1 MVLNPFEDKNNEY
14 DLRDVLANEEYWGY
28 RPKKEYE
35 GVFGDWYKYEV
46 LVRTI
51 DTGIK
56 WHILQTG
63 SYQGDYWYIGEKD
76 GKIYFVD
83 IGYGSCS
90 GCDSL
95 MASENDLNELIDLQD
110 EIKRKI
116 REFDSVEE
124 LKEWVTNTNEW
135 WWASEKEEILKF
147 IEKGIIEVED
157 NEKKLG

>member
-1 MVLNPFEDKNNEY
+1 MVLNPFEDKKNEY
-14 DLRDVLANEEYWGY
+14 DLRDVLTNEYFFGY
-28 RPKKEYE
+28 RPKDEYN
-35 GVFGDWYKYEV
+35 GILGDWYNYEV

-63 SYQGDYWYIGEKD
+63 SYRGDLWYIGEKD

-90 GCDSL
+90 GCDPL
-95 MASENDLNELIDLQD
+95 MARENDLDELIDLQD

-116 REFDSVEE
+116 REFDNLAE
-124 LKEWVTNTNEW
+124 LKELVTNVNEW
-135 WWASEKEEILKF
+135 WWTSEKEEILRF
-147 IEKGIIEVED
+147 IEKEF
-157 NEKKLG
+157 